1 MNKLNKRKTKKSNDK
16 VCHRI
21 SFNSLEVIIMIM
33 ISILFGGIM
42 GSLLIMNRAKTTDE
56 HLEEFYSTYNDIIHE
71 YYKDLDKDELIDA
84 AIEGMVNH
92 LDDPYSTFMN
102 SKETE
107 SFNTTVN
114 GQYKG
119 IGVTIGLVEKRPTVI
134 EMFDSSPA
142 KEAGVEVGDVIVK
155 INDKSVKDKSIDKIV
170 EMIKDKNKVK
180 LVMLRGDKEHTFEV
194 KLKDVVIPSVS
205 GEIIEKDNQK
215 IGRISVSVFAAN
227 TYVQFINEL
236 TKLEK
241 NKIDSLIIDV
251 RDNPGGHLAQVSKVL
266 SLFLDKKK
274 IIYQIKANNKKTKYY
289 ATTSDK
295 RNYKIAVLINKN
307 SASASEIL
315 AGAMK
320 ESYGATIVGMTSYG
334 KGTVQKEYS
343 LTTGSS
349 VKYTTEEWLT
359 PKGNSI
365 NKKGIKPDIEVE
377 LGEEYKN
384 DPKNENDNQLQTAL
398 DSLIH

>member
-1 MNKLNKRKTKKSNDK
+1 
-16 VCHRI
+16 
-21 SFNSLEVIIMIM
+21 
-33 ISILFGGIM
+33 M

-295 RNYKIAVLINKN
+295 RDYKIAVLINKN